1 MPMTTEDEA
10 VEAMQ
15 EVTARARGVY
25 RDGCPKCAEHG
36 RETDALRARLKAAH
50 ARPTWVV
57 RLDNRFATDTVGVAM
72 AALFILGVVWIF
84 AGNAPWVGR
93 MAVVV
98 AGIVAL
104 MVWVLWNDRRVDRAL
119 GKEQP

>member
-1 MPMTTEDEA
+1 MPMMTEDEA
-10 VEAMQ
+10 AEAMQ
-15 EVTARARGVY
+15 EVTARTRGVY
-25 RDGCPKCAEHG
+25 RDGCPKCAEHS
-36 RETDALRARLKAAH
+36 REMDALRAKLKAAH

-57 RLDNRFATDTVGVAM
+57 RLDNEFATNTVGVAILTM
-72 AALFILGVVWIF
+72 LALGVVWIF

-104 MVWVLWNDRRVDRAL
+104 MAWVLWNDRRVNRVL